1 MTRTA
6 RPTRLRVVLVGTVA
20 PALILVLVAAS
31 STALRQA
38 ASDPFEAMS
47 VQRPAELVAAPDLAF
62 LTAEGRE
69 ARLGELRGK
78 VVLLGFFTAT

>member
-1 MTRTA
+1 MGRD
-6 RPTRLRVVLVGTVA
+6 
-20 PALILVLVAAS
+20 ALIFAVALIVAIGS
-31 STALRQA
+31 LAGAARATAA
-38 ASDPFEAMS
+38 KDPFEAMA
-47 VQRPAELVAAPDLAF
+47 VHRPVEPVAAPDLAF

>member
-6 RPTRLRVVLVGTVA
+6 RLTRLLVGA
-20 PALILVLVAAS
+20 PALILVLAPAP
-31 STALRQA
+31 STALGQA
-38 ASDPFEAMS
+38 ARDPFEAMS
-47 VQRPAELVAAPDLAF
+47 VQRLAEPVAAPELAF

-78 VVLLGFFTAT
+78 VVLLGFFTTT